1 MNRVYCCAMLCYI
14 VLCGCK
20 SVPLYANTSD
30 FTYVWAPENITRM
43 AGENYFRAIAE
54 WNICT
59 KTGDYIGMDINNLDK
74 RKSKI
79 CKDDGNGG
87 KICAYLWIYYEKTA
101 YGNDIPYTMIFN
113 LYVKNNGIIY
123 KCRTERI

>member
-1 MNRVYCCAMLCYI
+1 
-14 VLCGCK
+14 
-20 SVPLYANTSD
+20 
-30 FTYVWAPENITRM
+30 M

-87 KICAYLWIYYEKTA
+87 KICAYLWIYYEKTWLMKEFGKTYYEKTA

-123 KCRTERI
+123 KCRSERI